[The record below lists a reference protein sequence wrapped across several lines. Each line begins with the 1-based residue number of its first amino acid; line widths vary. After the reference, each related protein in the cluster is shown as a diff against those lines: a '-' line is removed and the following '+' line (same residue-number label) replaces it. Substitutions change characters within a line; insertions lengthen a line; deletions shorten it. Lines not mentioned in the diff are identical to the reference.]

1 MKQAVPRFFS
11 PSLWRVSFSEDVCGF
26 LHLKPSY
33 STSRQSS
40 RATKKQSTI
49 LTPSAASVCHVTL
62 ALPIIMVPG
71 DFLSSQAVLTS
82 CLILFIFFARL
93 VAFLDLILPSHL
105 SEQLGSQG
113 LLLFYLSPSFSRPRV
128 IHTRPTVTKKEK
140 KRKSFP
146 LFKHYISK

>member
-1 MKQAVPRFFS
+1 MRHCFVKTKQRWNTKRDQQAVPRFFS
-11 PSLWRVSFSEDVCGF
+11 PSLWRVSFSKDVCGF

-93 VAFLDLILPSHL
+93 VAFLDLILPSRL
-105 SEQLGSQG
+105 SVNAAQSFGPQG
-113 LLLFYLSPSFSRPRV
+113 ISGPLRWGV
-128 IHTRPTVTKKEK
+128 IQENYFRHG
-140 KRKSFP
+140 
-146 LFKHYISK
+146 